1 MRRTV
6 IAVTALLCLAFA
18 GSAYASSVA
27 PTATN
32 NGATASFTVS
42 GGSKAGSPV
51 TMDEK
56 LGTTPAT
63 GFGAP
68 YPLSDILTKIQGISS
83 PNAKLFPTC
92 TVAQINAA
100 GTSNGTWNN
109 VCPKGSEVANGTLIS
124 VIVPNT
130 TSNPMLSTSNAIAN
144 PCTLGLHVY
153 NAGGTNLAYF
163 FTVASNGCGP
173 LTTGAALPYPGTVA
187 SKAGYAVNNVPEDAN
202 ISFEAGGL
210 PAWGAL
216 LSENLKWSDTIK
228 VHGKKYSYL
237 VSTGCKKTRKFTA
250 QFTGTNFTG
259 SASSP
264 TEDAPSDALLPAV
277 TVTGSTKC

>member
-6 IAVTALLCLAFA
+6 IAVTALLCLGFA

-32 NGATASFTVS
+32 NGYSASFTVS
-42 GGSKAGSPV
+42 GASKAGSPV

-56 LGTTPAT
+56 LGTMPAT

-68 YPLSDILTKIQGISS
+68 YPLSDILTKVQGISS
-83 PNAKLFPTC
+83 PNAELFPKC

-109 VCPKGSEVANGTLIS
+109 VCPKGSEVANGTLVS

-130 TSNPMLSTSNAIAN
+130 TSNPMLSTANAIAN

-163 FTVASNGCGP
+163 FTVASNSCGP

-187 SKAGYAVNNVPEDAN
+187 SKGGYAVNNVPEDAN

-228 VHGKKYSYL
+228 VHGKKYSYI
-237 VSTGCKKTRKFTA
+237 VSTGCKKSRKYTA

-264 TEDAPSDALLPAV
+264 TEDAPSNALLPAV
-277 TVTGSTKC
+277 TVTGTTKC

>member
-1 MRRTV
+1 MRRMI

-18 GSAYASSVA
+18 GSAYASTVA

-32 NGATASFTVS
+32 NGYSASFTVS
-42 GGSKAGSPV
+42 GSSKAGSPV

-56 LGTTPAT
+56 LGSTPAT
-63 GFGAP
+63 GYGAP
-68 YPLSDILTKIQGISS
+68 YPLSDILTKVQGISS
-83 PNAKLFPTC
+83 PDAKYFPKC
-92 TVAQINAA
+92 TVAQINTA
-100 GTSNGTWNN
+100 GTNNGSWNG
-109 VCPKGSEVANGTLIS
+109 VCPKGSEVADGTLIS

-153 NAGGTNLAYF
+153 NAGNGGLAFF
-163 FTVASNGCGP
+163 FTVASNACGP
-173 LTTGAALPYPGTVA
+173 LDTGAALPYPGTNV
-187 SKAGYAVNNVPEDAN
+187 SKSGYGVNNVPEDAN

-216 LSENLKWSDTIK
+216 LSENLKWSDTVK

-237 VSTGCKKTRKFTA
+237 VSSGCKKTRKFSAT
-250 QFTGTNFTG
+250 FTGTNFTG
-259 SASSP
+259 TATGP
-264 TEDAPSDALLPAV
+264 TEDAPSSSLLPAV
-277 TVTGSTKC
+277 TVKGTTKC

>member
-1 MRRTV
+1 MRRIV
-6 IAVTALLCLAFA
+6 IAITALLCLAFA
-18 GSAYASSVA
+18 GSAYASTVA
-27 PTATN
+27 PTANN
-32 NGATASFTVS
+32 NGYSASFTVS
-42 GGSKAGSPV
+42 GGTKAGSPV

-56 LGTTPAT
+56 LGTSPAT
-63 GFGAP
+63 GYGAP
-68 YPLSDILTKIQGISS
+68 YPLASILTKIQGISS
-83 PNAKLFPTC
+83 PDAKYFPKC

-100 GTSNGTWNN
+100 GTATGKWNAI
-109 VCPKGSEVANGTLIS
+109 CPKGSEVADGTLIS

-153 NAGGTNLAYF
+153 NAGGDNLAYF
-163 FTVASNGCGP
+163 FTVASNACGP
-173 LTTGAALPYPGTVA
+173 LDTGAALPYPGTVA

-216 LSENLKWSDTIK
+216 LSENLKWGDTVK
-228 VHGKKYSYL
+228 VHGKTYSYI
-237 VSTGCKKTRKFTA
+237 VSTGCKKSRKFTA

-264 TEDAPSDALLPAV
+264 TQTAPSSSWLPAV
-277 TVTGSTKC
+277 TVSGTAKC

>member
-32 NGATASFTVS
+32 NGYSASFTVS
-42 GGSKAGSPV
+42 GGTKAGSPV

-63 GFGAP
+63 GYGAP

-83 PNAKLFPTC
+83 PDAKYFPKC

-100 GTSNGTWNN
+100 GTSNGSWNS
-109 VCPKGSEVANGTLIS
+109 VCPKGSEVADGTVIS
-124 VIVPNT
+124 VILPNT
-130 TSNPMLSTSNAIAN
+130 TTNPMLSTANALAD

-153 NAGGTNLAYF
+153 NAGGTKLAYF
-163 FTVASNGCGP
+163 FTVGSGACGP

-187 SKAGYAVNNVPEDAN
+187 SKGGYAANNVPEDAN

-210 PAWGAL
+210 PEWGAL
-216 LSENLKWSDTIK
+216 ISENLKWSDTVK
-228 VHGKKYSYL
+228 VHGKKYSYI
-237 VSTGCKKTRKFTA
+237 VSTGCKKTRKFSA
-250 QFTGTNFTG
+250 RFTGTNFTG
-259 SASSP
+259 TATSP
-264 TEDAPSDALLPAV
+264 TQDAPSSALLPAV

>member
-6 IAVTALLCLAFA
+6 IAATALLCLAFA
-18 GSAYASSVA
+18 GSAYASTVA

-32 NGATASFTVS
+32 NGYSASFTVS
-42 GGSKAGSPV
+42 GGTKAGSPV

-56 LGTTPAT
+56 LGTTPAK
-63 GFGAP
+63 GYEAP
-68 YPLSDILTKIQGISS
+68 YPLADVLTKIQGVSS
-83 PNAKLFPTC
+83 PYAKYFPTC

-100 GTSNGTWNN
+100 GTSNGAWNG
-109 VCPKGSEVANGTLIS
+109 VCPKGSEVADGTLIS

-130 TSNPMLSTSNAIAN
+130 ISNPMLSTANAIAD

-153 NAGGTNLAYF
+153 NAGGDNLAYF
-163 FTVASNGCGP
+163 FTVASNACGP
-173 LTTGAALPYPGTVA
+173 LDTGAALPYPGTVA
-187 SKAGYAVNNVPEDAN
+187 SKGGYAVNNVPEDAN

-216 LSENLKWSDTIK
+216 ISENLKWNDTIK
-228 VHGKKYSYL
+228 VHGKSYSYI
-237 VSTGCKKTRKFTA
+237 VSTGCKKSRKFTA
-250 QFTGTNFTG
+250 QFTGTDFTG

-264 TEDAPSDALLPAV
+264 TQTAPTSSWLKAA
-277 TVTGSTKC
+277 TVTGTTKC